1 MKSVRELFGH
11 AVQRCSTLE
20 DLMVQEVKFSKKQNA
35 AIVNI
40 VVDRKIN
47 PLDIAE
53 LEERALQ
60 VFTLKSFKVI
70 PILSTKDIEVTE
82 RDINNVISFC
92 AKREEYMVPMLAGNK
107 MTVQDS
113 NIIIELK
120 TAQSSFLK
128 LKKLDEKIS
137 NVIRTIYG
145 KNFTV
150 TIVDSK
156 EAREKRAEELKERNR
171 EVKLEYTKTETKSKE
186 DESKEELLVTPAY
199 QEQKPPILES
209 TTPQKENLNEQIL
222 EDSTTKNEKVI
233 YGRDIS
239 REEITK
245 VENLITD
252 IPRVCI
258 DGKIITMDT
267 RELKSGKTLLMIDVS
282 DKTSTISCKAFLDEK
297 RKDEVLSRIK
307 AGNYVRV
314 CGKSQIDSFSN
325 ELTVMVNGIMESDAP
340 PTRKDLAEEKRVE
353 LHMHTQMSSMD
364 GVTSAT
370 DIVNQAIAWGHKA
383 VAITDHGAVQ
393 AFPEAHLAAYD
404 FKSGEYKIKVLYG
417 MEGYLVPDVVPNL
430 ETQDTFVVFDIETT
444 GFEPGLDKITEIAAV
459 KVKNGEFIEEYTTFV
474 NPERPI
480 PKNVQELTHITTDM
494 VKNERPIEEVL
505 PEFLEFCKGAVMV
518 AHNAKFD
525 MSFINHFA
533 EKEKLEKPKF
543 AVDTLAIARE
553 IFESYQNH
561 KLGTIAENLGIEL
574 EGAHRAINDT
584 RATAKVFV
592 KMCEILKEKD
602 MDIMG
607 FVQDADK
614 LDYKKGQANHVI
626 IFAKDLV
633 GLKNLYKIVS
643 YSNLHYFYRKP
654 RVNRSMIN
662 RYRKGL
668 IIGSACERGEL
679 YQAILNKAP
688 EEEIENIANYYDYL
702 EIQPLGNNEFYLR
715 NGTVASKEELIDIN
729 KKIVH
734 IGDKLG
740 KLSVA
745 TCDTH
750 FLNEED
756 EIYRRIIMAG
766 QGFED
771 ADQQAPLYFRTT
783 DEMLKE
789 FEYLDEEKRKEVV
802 ITNPNKIADWFETI
816 APVVSGTYNPVIDG
830 SDEEIERMTYESA
843 RNIYGDNLPDIVEA
857 RIKKELN
864 SIITNGFSVMYL
876 IAHKLVKK
884 SNSDG
889 YLVGSRGS
897 VGSSFVA
904 TMTGITE
911 VNPLPAH
918 YVCTQ
923 CKYSEFPNTIVT
935 TGIDMEDK
943 DCPHCNIP
951 MKKNGMD
958 IPFETFLGFKGDK
971 VPDIDLNFSGDYQPV
986 AHAFT
991 EEMFGKSKTFRAGTI
1006 STLADK
1012 TAYGYVK
1019 KYYEEREKNVPGCEI
1034 NRLAIGCTGIKRT
1047 TGQHPGGIIVVPRDK
1062 EIYDFTPV
1070 QRPADDVKTKT
1081 ITTHFDFHSIHDNL
1095 LKLDILGHDDPT
1107 VIRMLEDITGVDPK
1121 TIPLDEQKVM
1131 SLFKSTEA
1139 LGVTPEQIN
1148 SPVGTYAVP
1157 EFGTKFVRQM
1167 LVDTKPTTFGE
1178 LVRISGLSHGTDV
1191 WLNNAQTLIEEGI
1204 VTLKEAICTRD
1215 DIMIYLIQKGMD
1227 PGMAFKIMEIVRKGK
1242 ASKMLTEDLVEEMK
1256 KNDVPDWYIDS
1267 CFKIKY
1273 MFPKAHAAAYVMM
1286 AYRIA
1291 YFKVYYP
1298 EAFYA
1303 VYYTVRADNFST
1315 DVMCA
1320 SKEKV
1325 KETIKQYE
1333 ELPKPTQTEKDVL
1346 TILEV
1351 VNEML
1356 ERGITFLP
1364 VDIYESDATKF
1375 TVSENSVRPPL
1386 SALTGF
1392 GTVNAVNLVKER
1404 EKGPFASKEELM
1416 LRAKLGKSA
1425 MEILENNNCLKDMPN
1440 SMQMNLFD

>member
-1 MKSVRELFGH
+1 
-11 AVQRCSTLE
+11 
-20 DLMVQEVKFSKKQNA
+20 
-35 AIVNI
+35 
-40 VVDRKIN
+40 
-47 PLDIAE
+47 
-53 LEERALQ
+53 
-60 VFTLKSFKVI
+60 
-70 PILSTKDIEVTE
+70 
-82 RDINNVISFC
+82 
-92 AKREEYMVPMLAGNK
+92 
-107 MTVQDS
+107 
-113 NIIIELK
+113 
-120 TAQSSFLK
+120 
-128 LKKLDEKIS
+128 
-137 NVIRTIYG
+137 
-145 KNFTV
+145 
-150 TIVDSK
+150 
-156 EAREKRAEELKERNR
+156 
-171 EVKLEYTKTETKSKE
+171 
-186 DESKEELLVTPAY
+186 
-199 QEQKPPILES
+199 
-209 TTPQKENLNEQIL
+209 
-222 EDSTTKNEKVI
+222 
-233 YGRDIS
+233 
-239 REEITK
+239 
-245 VENLITD
+245 
-252 IPRVCI
+252 
-258 DGKIITMDT
+258 
-267 RELKSGKTLLMIDVS
+267 
-282 DKTSTISCKAFLDEK
+282 
-297 RKDEVLSRIK
+297 
-307 AGNYVRV
+307 
-314 CGKSQIDSFSN
+314 
-325 ELTVMVNGIMESDAP
+325 
-340 PTRKDLAEEKRVE
+340 
-353 LHMHTQMSSMD
+353 
-364 GVTSAT
+364 
-370 DIVNQAIAWGHKA
+370 
-383 VAITDHGAVQ
+383 
-393 AFPEAHLAAYD
+393 
-404 FKSGEYKIKVLYG
+404 
-417 MEGYLVPDVVPNL
+417 
-430 ETQDTFVVFDIETT
+430 
-444 GFEPGLDKITEIAAV
+444 
-459 KVKNGEFIEEYTTFV
+459 
-474 NPERPI
+474 
-480 PKNVQELTHITTDM
+480 
-494 VKNERPIEEVL
+494 
-505 PEFLEFCKGAVMV
+505 
-518 AHNAKFD
+518 
-525 MSFINHFA
+525 
-533 EKEKLEKPKF
+533 
-543 AVDTLAIARE
+543 
-553 IFESYQNH
+553 
-561 KLGTIAENLGIEL
+561 
-574 EGAHRAINDT
+574 
-584 RATAKVFV
+584 
-592 KMCEILKEKD
+592 
-602 MDIMG
+602 
-607 FVQDADK
+607 
-614 LDYKKGQANHVI
+614 
-626 IFAKDLV
+626 
-633 GLKNLYKIVS
+633 
-643 YSNLHYFYRKP
+643 
-654 RVNRSMIN
+654 
-662 RYRKGL
+662 
-668 IIGSACERGEL
+668 
-679 YQAILNKAP
+679 
-688 EEEIENIANYYDYL
+688 
-702 EIQPLGNNEFYLR
+702 
-715 NGTVASKEELIDIN
+715 
-729 KKIVH
+729 
-734 IGDKLG
+734 
-740 KLSVA
+740 
-745 TCDTH
+745 
-750 FLNEED
+750 
-756 EIYRRIIMAG
+756 
-766 QGFED
+766 
-771 ADQQAPLYFRTT
+771 
-783 DEMLKE
+783 MLKE

-830 SDEEIERMTYESA
+830 SDEEIERMTYENA
-843 RNIYGDNLPDIVEA
+843 RNIYGDNLPEIVEA

-918 YVCTQ
+918 YVCTK

-943 DCPHCNIP
+943 NCPHCDIP

-1157 EFGTKFVRQM
+1157 EFGTKFVRQL

-1215 DIMIYLIQKGMD
+1215 DIMIYLIQKGLD
-1227 PGMAFKIMEIVRKGK
+1227 PSLAFKIMEIVRKGK

-1256 KNDVPDWYIDS
+1256 KNDVPDWYVDS

-1315 DVMCA
+1315 DIMCVP
-1320 SKEKV
+1320 KEKI

-1333 ELPKPTQTEKDVL
+1333 ELPKPTQTEKDVH

-1356 ERGITFLP
+1356 ERGVTFLP

-1375 TVSENSVRPPL
+1375 TVVGNGVRPPL

-1416 LRAKLGKSA
+1416 LRAKLGKAA